1 MGKFFR
7 TVPAQMAGSR
17 LTGIP
22 AIIILNKIVATIL
35 MVGHITAMVPAW
47 RRRFQR

>member
-17 LTGIP
+17 LTGMH
-22 AIIILNKIVATIL
+22 AIIILKKIVSTIL
-35 MVGHITAMVPAW
+35 KVGHLTAMVPA
-47 RRRFQR
+47 